1 MSNRFEKICL
11 MMTTIGATICIT
23 PLFVLNMQQ
32 YGDNVVSYR
41 KPAPNLFFVIII
53 PAVDLL
59 LDYLARCISYL
70 YSDSKEKSKP
80 VKSTVVSRLT
90 DSERALFIL
99 GIAVQTI
106 VLSHPSK
113 EVLSNASIVGS
124 SVNNCSI
131 ILTLGPIIIYLHRC
145 TKTFTWLR
153 TFTILSAGFIGL
165 ILFTTSYYCR
175 SEPEKFRFEKIKLT
189 GIVFV
194 SLAAIILMFTI
205 LLCFGSFTIEKL
217 KRSVAKQWFQRI
229 FKSKKICVDE
239 VLEDDSLKIDADTE
253 LYNNYVP
260 ALHMLSLIVIG
271 IANTY
276 YKTTQRNDEAKA
288 LEIRNYTSLA
298 AEILVLVI
306 ELRIRKNEI
315 ARGLVSHRLLLDC
328 LDDRSSRC
336 CRAMI

>member
-1 MSNRFEKICL
+1 MTVQIQTISTCGANIPEANMSNLFEKICFI
-11 MMTTIGATICIT
+11 MTTIGATICIS
-23 PLFVLNMQQ
+23 PLFVLHTQQ

-59 LDYLARCISYL
+59 LDCLARCVSYL
-70 YSDSKEKSKP
+70 YSDSKIKSKP

-113 EVLSNASIVGS
+113 EVLSNVSIVGS

-131 ILTLGPIIIYLHRC
+131 FLTLGPIIIYLHRC
-145 TKTFTWLR
+145 TKTFTCLR
-153 TFTILSAGFIGL
+153 TLSILSTGFIGI
-165 ILFTTSYYCR
+165 ILHTVSYYYQLD
-175 SEPEKFRFEKIKLT
+175 PEKVRFEEIKFI
-189 GIVFV
+189 GNVFV
-194 SLAAIILMFTI
+194 HICGIILVLTI

-217 KRSVAKQWFQRI
+217 KRSVVKRWFQRT
-229 FKSKKICVDE
+229 FKWKKVCVDE

-260 ALHMLSLIVIG
+260 ALHMFSLIVIG
-271 IANTY
+271 IANSY
-276 YKTTQRNDEAKA
+276 WRYRRQNNEARA

-298 AEILVLVI
+298 AEI
-306 ELRIRKNEI
+306 
-315 ARGLVSHRLLLDC
+315 STC
-328 LDDRSSRC
+328 Y
-336 CRAMI
+336 